1 MIQDFQIE
9 LYIIKLID
17 NLKYQYKFG
26 NEYNIGSITNQST
39 IHGKVKYGKEIQNIN
54 KRSKVYMKDILEKET
69 CKQKII
75 FEKKKLNYLS

>member
-1 MIQDFQIE
+1 MLTLMVGKNIGQYLHDKEKFEINSMIQDFQME

-39 IHGKVKYGKEIQNIN
+39 IHGKVK
-54 KRSKVYMKDILEKET
+54 
-69 CKQKII
+69 
-75 FEKKKLNYLS
+75 